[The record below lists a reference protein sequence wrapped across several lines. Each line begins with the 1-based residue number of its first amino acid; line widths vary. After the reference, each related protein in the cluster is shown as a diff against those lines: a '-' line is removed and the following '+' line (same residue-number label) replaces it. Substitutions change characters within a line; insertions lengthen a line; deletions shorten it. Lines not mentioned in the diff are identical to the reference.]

1 MALSIFSCAY
11 NISVSSGYNTP
22 LLMTIRPNNNIMES
36 VKRHAHTLGHTNNT
50 LLTDC
55 FVSQN
60 KHIEG
65 IVSEIIARMDRTHTG
80 GEREGRERQIICSG
94 LSQIGPI
101 HIRRALCGISSQ
113 LRKLLCL
120 SPRANG
126 HCLSHMR
133 LLCCLCYNGKR

>member
-60 KHIEG
+60 KHIE
-65 IVSEIIARMDRTHTG
+65 
-80 GEREGRERQIICSG
+80 REGRERQIICSG